1 MKIRLYLDEDSM
13 SRALLQGLRARNIDV
28 VSALDDGMIERNDKE
43 HLEHATDTGRV
54 LYSYNVGDFCRL
66 HADFLSEGRE
76 HAGNELRH
84 VQSKERKI
92 PQWPPLPKGAGRRT
106 GGFLPLVGIFI
117 RGAKLAKMTGNA
129 RHPEGT

>member
-76 HAGNELRH
+76 HGGNELRH
-84 VQSKERKI
+84 VQSKDGKS
-92 PQWPPLPKGAGRRT
+92 PNGPLCQRGR
-106 GGFLPLVGIFI
+106 
-117 RGAKLAKMTGNA
+117 A
-129 RHPEGT
+129 EGPGDFCL